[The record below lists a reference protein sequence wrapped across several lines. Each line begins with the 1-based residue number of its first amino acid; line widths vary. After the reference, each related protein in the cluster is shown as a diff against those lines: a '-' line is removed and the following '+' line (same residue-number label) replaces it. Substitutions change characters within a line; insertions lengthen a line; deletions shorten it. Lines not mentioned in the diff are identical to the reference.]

1 MATYEQVIEALRNA
15 DASGNTKDAERLADI
30 ASKMRMS
37 QEQPKGTYVP
47 EIDPAS
53 GAATGGMTFVP
64 EVAPMPYSEQIR
76 RSLSA
81 VGTGADIAARTFASG
96 ASLGYADKLAAAMGG
111 LAPTT
116 MSDLITGNT
125 YESRLAAERARTE
138 QAKQAMGSLGAPTE
152 IAGGIA
158 GTVAMSPF
166 SITAR
171 LAGAAPTL
179 ANLAKTIVAGGVEGG
194 ALGALE
200 AKGRDQDVASGAV
213 LGTALGA
220 GIPGIL
226 GAASRAISPLRQN
239 LTPAQQAAVSTAAA
253 REIPLT
259 PGQLTQ
265 TKPLR
270 YLESQLE
277 NISGF
282 GQTAEQQQAIN
293 REVAKT
299 FGAKATEIDSD
310 VVNNSFNRIGKEFDR
325 LTQNKTIDTG
335 AAFKNEV
342 QQILNEYERNIP
354 TDVRDVFVSRAND
367 LINLG
372 SRSTGDDLQKIRST
386 LARLERG
393 GSPSNEYN
401 LAISKLRESVDDAFE
416 RSLSK
421 QDAADLRKAREQYKN
436 LIIVADSLGTSAEA
450 QAGNVSLK
458 NIANVL
464 ANRDEMG
471 FARGRGGEL
480 EKLSR
485 VSGLL
490 ANPPSSGSSERT
502 YVTNLLGALGGLAG
516 YQLAD
521 TTGALIGLATP
532 MAAGMAYNNPVTR
545 AYLLNQAAA
554 PLERAIPAF
563 TRYGTTAGLLST
575 DTPQR

>member
-64 EVAPMPYSEQIR
+64 EVAPMPYSEQIK

-96 ASLGYADKLAAAMGG
+96 ASLGYADKLAAAMSSGDYEKN
-111 LAPTT
+111 LAV
-116 MSDLITGNT
+116 
-125 YESRLAAERARTE
+125 ERARTE

-158 GTVAMSPF
+158 GVAAMAPI

-171 LAGAAPTL
+171 MAGAAPTL
-179 ANLAKTIVAGGVEGG
+179 ANLAKTILAGGVEGG
-194 ALGALE
+194 TLGALE

-282 GQTAEQQQAIN
+282 GQTGEQQQAIN

-575 DTPQR
+575 ETPQR